1 MMIGTITRRR
11 LLSYAARQRSKHCT
25 YCKINTPP
33 AVFGVTNQPQSQFES
48 RRFSSSSKR
57 EETEQDEDTKE
68 SVEDTIHRLAGDQA
82 SRKESSSSSYSTNA
96 NAAVAVGYLKGFVK
110 AVGET
115 WDELMDSGKPKSIN
129 KSIRSPDGSG
139 GNSTKE
145 SKDAGDDAPAYD
157 GPSSLMI
164 VDEELPAWEK
174 LQRRIAEAPI
184 IKGILGASHKVFEQT
199 GINDARRKLG
209 DIGDDAREAWE
220 TSQNPWVYRLSSVW
234 DTVTAESEFAIATRE
249 LNRLDPEFTLVQ
261 FKSDLMETLVP
272 EVMQYF
278 LEGNTKALKPM
289 LGEAVYNRLSSE
301 IRIRKQEG
309 LVIDPNILSFD
320 NDRSEIL
327 ACQIEGVEK
336 GSPIILFLFSC
347 QQINC
352 VRNKDGEVVEGGED
366 EIRANAYVLAL
377 QREYDEE
384 NGSLIWKVV
393 DFTLAQSVP
402 WI

>member
-1 MMIGTITRRR
+1 M
-11 LLSYAARQRSKHCT
+11 
-25 YCKINTPP
+25 
-33 AVFGVTNQPQSQFES
+33 VGVTNPPQSQSQS
-48 RRFSSSSKR
+48 RLFSSSSKR
-57 EETEQDEDTKE
+57 EETEKEGDTKE
-68 SVEDTIHRLAGDQA
+68 SLEDTIHRLAGDQA
-82 SRKESSSSSYSTNA
+82 SSKESSSSSSSSNDR
-96 NAAVAVGYLKGFVK
+96 AAVAMGYWKGFVK

-115 WDELMDSGKPKSIN
+115 WEELVDSGKPKSIN

-139 GNSTKE
+139 STRE
-145 SKDAGDDAPAYD
+145 SRDTEDDAPAYD

-272 EVMQYF
+272 EVMQHF

-327 ACQIEGVEK
+327 ACQVRL
-336 GSPIILFLFSC
+336 SYFMRTDFSIL
-347 QQINC
+347 
-352 VRNKDGEVVEGGED
+352 
-366 EIRANAYVLAL
+366 
-377 QREYDEE
+377 
-384 NGSLIWKVV
+384 
-393 DFTLAQSVP
+393 
-402 WI
+402 